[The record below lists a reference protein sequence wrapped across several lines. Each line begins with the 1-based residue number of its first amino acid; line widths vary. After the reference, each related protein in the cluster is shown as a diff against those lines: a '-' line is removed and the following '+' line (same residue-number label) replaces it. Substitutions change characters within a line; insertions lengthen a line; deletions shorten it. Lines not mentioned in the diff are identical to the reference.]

1 MESPPKGFPK
11 AITEQAA
18 PERLGKYPLLGV
30 IGKGSMGVLYKS
42 VDPHIKRAVALK
54 TIRRDLLEDDGTE
67 NFSARFRNEA
77 QAAGSLAHPGIVSVY
92 EYGEDGAYAYIAM
105 EYVEGRSLRECFEQ
119 RVAFSVTQVVD
130 VVSQLLEALQ
140 YAHERGVWHRDIKP
154 ANILIQGDGR
164 VKVTDFG
171 IARIESSMLTQ
182 VGAIMGTPGFIAPE
196 MYLGDTF
203 DSRIDVFAAG
213 VVLYQLLA
221 GAPPFTGTAEK
232 VMFKVCYETPV
243 PPSVA
248 GRLATLQPFDGVVM
262 RALAREPGERF
273 TTAAQ
278 FLAALKVAHGQFSGP
293 GGSDETI
300 IRPRVSASAASRPST
315 KDPASQPP
323 ASQPAAGQPAAGQ
336 PAASQPRASQPQASQ
351 PQASQPQ
358 ASQQPASQP
367 PASQPPST
375 STLTASGWDMDELAR
390 LEKRLAQFVGPVA
403 KVMVRRAA
411 SSNNDIVA
419 MTLWLAGKI
428 QGPADRDEFL
438 KGAGVSPTP
447 AKHPARRSS
456 DQETIP
462 PGAPVTPAR
471 TARPLTPDD
480 VNRAA
485 QLLAVRVGPIAP
497 VLAKRAAKPGCS
509 REQFIAT
516 LAAYLTDDGERARFL
531 AALD

>member
-1 MESPPKGFPK
+1 MESPPKGLTK
-11 AITEQAA
+11 AITEPGA

-42 VDPHIKRAVALK
+42 FDPHIKRSVALK
-54 TIRRDLLEDDGTE
+54 TIRRDLLEDDRTE

-77 QAAGSLAHPGIVSVY
+77 QAAGSLAHPGIVAVY

-130 VVSQLLEALQ
+130 VVSQLLDALQ

-154 ANILIQGDGR
+154 ANILIVGDGR

-203 DSRIDVFAAG
+203 DNRIDVFAAG

-262 RALAREPGERF
+262 RALARDPGERF

-278 FLAALKVAHGQFSGP
+278 FLQALKVAHAQFSAP

-300 IRPRVSASAASRPST
+300 IRPRAAASAASRPST
-315 KDPASQPP
+315 KDPASQPA
-323 ASQPAAGQPAAGQ
+323 ASQ
-336 PAASQPRASQPQASQ
+336 PAASQPVASQPVARQPVASQ
-351 PQASQPQ
+351 PPSSQAPSNQPPSSQTP
-358 ASQQPASQP
+358 SSQP

-375 STLTASGWDMDELAR
+375 STLTASGWSMDELAR
-390 LEKRLAQFVGPVA
+390 LEQRLARFVGPVA

-411 SSNNDIVA
+411 SNNNDIVS

-428 QGPADRDEFL
+428 NGPEDRDKFL
-438 KGAGVSPTP
+438 KGAGVVATL
-447 AKHPARRSS
+447 AKHPARRAS
-456 DQETIP
+456 DQGTNP
-462 PGAPVTPAR
+462 PGGAETPPRPAR
-471 TARPLTPDD
+471 ALTPEDIS
-480 VNRAA
+480 RAA

-497 VLAKRAAKPGCS
+497 LLAKRAAKPGCS
-509 REQFIAT
+509 REQFIAA

-531 AALD
+531 AALE